1 MDHLGSWVFSH
12 AESMGYDHWSK
23 LIHTCD
29 DTKCLWH
36 DGSSCRPVDPKV
48 WIKLNGVGTPFIGRW
63 SKWSMFLEQ
72 KPKIFSCRRRSWSG
86 GRSLHVS
93 IDFFFLWIITYY
105 YYYLA
110 SRRHSVMIQPHGSRW
125 ISLDHKTYFST
136 RFYDPNVLTF
146 WIIYHTAALGFMIQ
160 MY

>member
-1 MDHLGSWVFSH
+1 MNNRLVHHVACVMLERPCSWVCVLLDILPPVKLGVARTLYFLASMDHLGSWVFSH

-36 DGSSCRPVDPKV
+36 DGSPCRPVDPKV

-72 KPKIFSCRRRSWSG
+72 KPKIFWDCSRPPPLVV
-86 GRSLHVS
+86 GREAAPCEL
-93 IDFFFLWIITYY
+93 FFFFFMDH
-105 YYYLA
+105 YLLLLLFG
-110 SRRHSVMIQPHGSRW
+110 V
-125 ISLDHKTYFST
+125 
-136 RFYDPNVLTF
+136 
-146 WIIYHTAALGFMIQ
+146 
-160 MY
+160 